1 MSMSPRQDKEDGA
14 GADEDEGNRGRQE
27 TASLKMG
34 MGQLAWE
41 MK

>member
-1 MSMSPRQDKEDGA
+1 MSMAHQQDEEDGA

-34 MGQLAWE
+34 MRQFAWE